1 VILKTAATPQLTRAA
16 CIQLKWVVAEIAHV
30 LQDIPQDSLYVSIPG
45 DVLWKRLLDIV
56 VTGQCEVAIDPME
69 AHGIRLTREMILSM
83 VSKYS
88 EGQ

>member
-1 VILKTAATPQLTRAA
+1 MYCKTYLKIRSTFR
-16 CIQLKWVVAEIAHV
+16 
-30 LQDIPQDSLYVSIPG
+30 SLAMF
-45 DVLWKRLLDIV
+45 LWKRLLDIV